1 MEFMGKKLE
10 DIVVTLPF
18 ADGTSADFGVYSYFE
33 VNNKKY
39 FALLPLKG
47 EKELDFTKNY
57 MLYEVQEDE
66 EHNPIILYIES
77 NRANKALPFT
87 RKFAASEANQG
98 CMASILFFFPVFIL
112 SVVMLLMQNVF
123 PASEWVIAV
132 LLLGLNSWWMAKG
145 FSSKKNTDTV
155 SV

>member
-18 ADGTSADFGVYSYFE
+18 ADGTSADFGVHTYFE

-47 EKELDFTKNY
+47 KKELDYSQSY

-66 EHNPIILYIES
+66 ENNPIILYIEDDLEYAIAAQYFSKQLS
-77 NRANKALPFT
+77 NK
-87 RKFAASEANQG
+87 
-98 CMASILFFFPVFIL
+98 
-112 SVVMLLMQNVF
+112 
-123 PASEWVIAV
+123 
-132 LLLGLNSWWMAKG
+132 
-145 FSSKKNTDTV
+145 
-155 SV
+155 

>member
-18 ADGTSADFGVYSYFE
+18 ADGTSADFGVHTYFE

-47 EKELDFTKNY
+47 EKELDYSQSY

-66 EHNPIILYIES
+66 EQNPVILYIEDDLEYAVAAQYFS
-77 NRANKALPFT
+77 NLLSNK
-87 RKFAASEANQG
+87 
-98 CMASILFFFPVFIL
+98 
-112 SVVMLLMQNVF
+112 
-123 PASEWVIAV
+123 
-132 LLLGLNSWWMAKG
+132 
-145 FSSKKNTDTV
+145 
-155 SV
+155 